1 MANSPDPSNSSPASD
16 APKRGLF
23 SRKPKEAK
31 AKKPSRLKQIGEV
44 FQMTRRHDPMV
55 PWLML
60 LAFLGVVAVS
70 LLVGFLLDNW
80 ITGLII
86 GIALGALAATLIL
99 SRRAERAAFAQIE
112 NQPGASGAALGTLKR
127 GWITEDQPVAV
138 NPRTQDAVFRAIGR
152 PGVVLVSEGPSNR
165 VKPLVDAERKRL
177 ARILPNVTI
186 HVIESG
192 RGEGQVPLSQI
203 ARKMNKLKGE
213 LTKTEVS
220 AVSKRI
226 SSLGGRLP
234 IPKGIDPYKARPDR
248 KRPADARRAAVPHAQ
263 TELPAVQN
271 RPGSRPPQAASRGVS
286 FTARL
291 GRDAGQPGHDAIPDS
306 APPDART
313 QENRMKLPSTA
324 TMIRIF
330 RGLAIAEAFSWAALL
345 LGMVLKWITRT
356 TELGVEI
363 AGPIH
368 GAFFIGYAIAALS
381 LWANAAL
388 AVPGCL
394 ALRALRRLPLRDGLV

>member
-1 MANSPDPSNSSPASD
+1 MANSPDSSNSTPASD
-16 APKRGLF
+16 TPKRGLF
-23 SRKPKEAK
+23 SRKPKAAK
-31 AKKPSRLKQIGEV
+31 VKKPSRLKQIREV

-70 LLVGFLLDNW
+70 FVVGYLLENW

-86 GIALGALAATLIL
+86 GIPLGVLAATLIL

-152 PGVVLVSEGPSNR
+152 PGVVLVSEGPSTR

-192 RGEGQVPLSQI
+192 RGEGQVPISDV
-203 ARKMNKLKGE
+203 AKKMNKLNKE
-213 LTKTEVS
+213 LTKIEVS

-226 SSLGGRLP
+226 SSLGSRLP

-248 KRPADARRAAVPHAQ
+248 K
-263 TELPAVQN
+263 
-271 RPGSRPPQAASRGVS
+271 ASRG
-286 FTARL
+286 R
-291 GRDAGQPGHDAIPDS
+291 
-306 APPDART
+306 
-313 QENRMKLPSTA
+313 
-324 TMIRIF
+324 
-330 RGLAIAEAFSWAALL
+330 
-345 LGMVLKWITRT
+345 
-356 TELGVEI
+356 
-363 AGPIH
+363 
-368 GAFFIGYAIAALS
+368 
-381 LWANAAL
+381 
-388 AVPGCL
+388 
-394 ALRALRRLPLRDGLV
+394 

>member
-23 SRKPKEAK
+23 SRKPKAAK

-70 LLVGFLLDNW
+70 LLVGFLLENW

-86 GIALGALAATLIL
+86 GIALGALAATLNL
-99 SRRAERAAFAQIE
+99 SRRPERAAFAQ
-112 NQPGASGAALGTLKR
+112 N
-127 GWITEDQPVAV
+127 EDQPVAV

-248 KRPADARRAAVPHAQ
+248 KAAR
-263 TELPAVQN
+263 
-271 RPGSRPPQAASRGVS
+271 
-286 FTARL
+286 
-291 GRDAGQPGHDAIPDS
+291 GR
-306 APPDART
+306 
-313 QENRMKLPSTA
+313 
-324 TMIRIF
+324 
-330 RGLAIAEAFSWAALL
+330 
-345 LGMVLKWITRT
+345 
-356 TELGVEI
+356 
-363 AGPIH
+363 
-368 GAFFIGYAIAALS
+368 
-381 LWANAAL
+381 
-388 AVPGCL
+388 
-394 ALRALRRLPLRDGLV
+394 

>member
-23 SRKPKEAK
+23 SRKPKAAK

-70 LLVGFLLDNW
+70 LLVGFLLENW

-112 NQPGASGAALGTLKR
+112 DQPGASGAALGTLKR

-203 ARKMNKLKGE
+203 AKKMNKLKGE

-234 IPKGIDPYKARPDR
+234 IPKGIDPYKARP
-248 KRPADARRAAVPHAQ
+248 
-263 TELPAVQN
+263 T
-271 RPGSRPPQAASRGVS
+271 RG
-286 FTARL
+286 R
-291 GRDAGQPGHDAIPDS
+291 
-306 APPDART
+306 
-313 QENRMKLPSTA
+313 
-324 TMIRIF
+324 
-330 RGLAIAEAFSWAALL
+330 
-345 LGMVLKWITRT
+345 
-356 TELGVEI
+356 
-363 AGPIH
+363 
-368 GAFFIGYAIAALS
+368 
-381 LWANAAL
+381 
-388 AVPGCL
+388 
-394 ALRALRRLPLRDGLV
+394 

>member
-1 MANSPDPSNSSPASD
+1 MAKSPDSSKQTPSAAD

-31 AKKPSRLKQIGEV
+31 AKKPSQLKQIAEV
-44 FQMTRRHDPMV
+44 FKMTRRSDPQV
-55 PWLML
+55 VWLMV
-60 LAFLGVVAVS
+60 LAFVGVIAVS
-70 LLVGFLLDNW
+70 LLIGFLLQNP

-86 GIALGALAATLIL
+86 GIPLGLLAAVFIL

-112 NQPGASGAALGTLKR
+112 NQPGASGAALGTLRR
-127 GWITEDQPVAV
+127 GWITEEQPVAV

-234 IPKGIDPYKARPDR
+234 IPKGIDPYKARP
-248 KRPADARRAAVPHAQ
+248 
-263 TELPAVQN
+263 T
-271 RPGSRPPQAASRGVS
+271 RG
-286 FTARL
+286 R
-291 GRDAGQPGHDAIPDS
+291 
-306 APPDART
+306 
-313 QENRMKLPSTA
+313 
-324 TMIRIF
+324 
-330 RGLAIAEAFSWAALL
+330 
-345 LGMVLKWITRT
+345 
-356 TELGVEI
+356 
-363 AGPIH
+363 
-368 GAFFIGYAIAALS
+368 
-381 LWANAAL
+381 
-388 AVPGCL
+388 
-394 ALRALRRLPLRDGLV
+394 

>member
-1 MANSPDPSNSSPASD
+1 MANSPDSSTSSPASD

-80 ITGLII
+80 VTGLII
-86 GIALGALAATLIL
+86 GIALGAIAATLIL

-112 NQPGASGAALGTLKR
+112 GQPGASGAALGTLKR

-192 RGEGQVPLSQI
+192 RGEGQVPLSQL
-203 ARKMNKLKGE
+203 AKKMNKLKGE

-234 IPKGIDPYKARPDR
+234 IPKGIDPYKARP
-248 KRPADARRAAVPHAQ
+248 
-263 TELPAVQN
+263 T
-271 RPGSRPPQAASRGVS
+271 RG
-286 FTARL
+286 R
-291 GRDAGQPGHDAIPDS
+291 
-306 APPDART
+306 
-313 QENRMKLPSTA
+313 
-324 TMIRIF
+324 
-330 RGLAIAEAFSWAALL
+330 
-345 LGMVLKWITRT
+345 
-356 TELGVEI
+356 
-363 AGPIH
+363 
-368 GAFFIGYAIAALS
+368 
-381 LWANAAL
+381 
-388 AVPGCL
+388 
-394 ALRALRRLPLRDGLV
+394 